1 MAQVENTRNE
11 RILGLMAINI
21 AEQSVVD
28 SYSIVK
34 TVTGG
39 TTTAAPTAFPF
50 GTVSGDI
57 NLMSA
62 NYRGSGRE
70 TKAYRLALL
79 ITGKPAGSG
88 TIVITGAADG
98 GPEEPICSLVVTIG
112 AVVETGTWRWVD
124 TIVLTSYHL
133 AACSIFRADS
143 GNSHPTKV
151 GFDAIGYKYIKFY
164 VSSLTTTTDIRIYAR
179 IL

>member
-1 MAQVENTRNE
+1 MT
-11 RILGLMAINI
+11 IGI

-28 SYSIVK
+28 SYEIVH

-50 GTVSGDI
+50 GVVSGDI
-57 NLMSA
+57 DLLSP
-62 NYRGSGRE
+62 NYGGSGSE

-79 ITGKPAGSG
+79 FTGKPAGSG
-88 TIVITGAADG
+88 TIVVTGAADG
-98 GPEEPICSLVVTIG
+98 GPEEPICSLAVTIG
-112 AVVETGTWRWVD
+112 SVVETGDWRWVD
-124 TIVLTSYHL
+124 TIILTSYHL
-133 AACSIFRADS
+133 AGYSISRADS

-151 GFDAIGYKYIKFY
+151 GFDAIGYRYIRFY
-164 VSSLTTTTDIRIYAR
+164 VTALTTTTAIRIYAK